1 MSESAAKLKAA
12 LKQMLDKGD
21 EVFAAAV
28 QSVNE
33 DDCTCVVMADEMEI
47 GDVRLR
53 ATINGTDG
61 FIIFPAVGST
71 VLVQRLGEKEEFFVT
86 MFSEIDGVLIQKD
99 DDTLKLLVNDLCD
112 KVKAIST
119 ELQKVVVAIGV
130 TPDVLALVQ
139 INADIDAIKVRNEQL
154 FK

>member
-21 EVFAAAV
+21 EVFAAVV

-33 DDCTCVVMADEMEI
+33 DDCTCVVLADEMEI
-47 GDVRLR
+47 ADVRLR
-53 ATINGTDG
+53 ATINGNNG
-61 FIIFPAVGST
+61 FIIFPAVEST
-71 VLVQRLGEKEEFFVT
+71 VLVQRLGEKEEFFIT

-99 DDTLKLLVNDLCD
+99 NDTLKLLVNDLCD

-130 TPDVLALVQ
+130 TPDVPALVQ
-139 INADIDAIKVRNEQL
+139 INADIDAIKGRNEQL

>member
-21 EVFAAAV
+21 EVFAAVV

-33 DDCTCVVMADEMEI
+33 DYCTCVVLADEMEI
-47 GDVRLR
+47 ADVRLR
-53 ATINGTDG
+53 ATINGNNG
-61 FIIFPAVGST
+61 FIIFPAVEST
-71 VLVQRLGEKEEFFVT
+71 VLVQRLGEKEEFFIT

-119 ELQKVVVAIGV
+119 ELQKVVVTIGV
-130 TPDVLALVQ
+130 TPDVPALIQ
-139 INADIDAIKVRNEQL
+139 INADIDAIKGRNEQL